1 MKSIAYA
8 IQKLKEL
15 LTPKARLWLYA
26 VAVAA
31 FSLMLYYNVVDE
43 KAAPLWLN
51 LISTVF
57 VVGGQVVATAHIPR
71 SGSPKTDETGQ

>member
-1 MKSIAYA
+1 MLEKFRAV
-8 IQKLKEL
+8 
-15 LTPKARLWLYA
+15 LTPKVRIWLYA
-26 VAVAA
+26 VAVAM

-71 SGSPKTDETGQ
+71 SGNGSDGSSE

>member
-1 MKSIAYA
+1 MIE
-8 IQKLKEL
+8 KLKEL
-15 LTPKARLWLYA
+15 LTPKVRLWLYA
-26 VAVAA
+26 VAVAM
-31 FSLMLYYNVVDE
+31 FSLMLYYNIVDE

-71 SGSPKTDETGQ
+71 GGTSASNEIER

>member
-1 MKSIAYA
+1 MIE
-8 IQKLKEL
+8 KLKEL
-15 LTPKARLWLYA
+15 LTPKVRLWLYA
-26 VAVAA
+26 VAVAM

-71 SGSPKTDETGQ
+71 GSAPTSDEIER

>member
-1 MKSIAYA
+1 MLDKIRAV
-8 IQKLKEL
+8 
-15 LTPKARLWLYA
+15 LTPKVRTWLYA
-26 VAVAA
+26 VAVAM

-57 VVGGQVVATAHIPR
+57 VVGGQAIATAHIPR
-71 SGSPKTDETGQ
+71 TGTTKSEATDL

>member
-1 MKSIAYA
+1 MLERLRAV
-8 IQKLKEL
+8 
-15 LTPKARLWLYA
+15 LTPKVRTWMYA
-26 VAVAA
+26 VAVAM
-31 FSLMLYYNVVDE
+31 FSLMLYYNLVDE

-71 SGSPKTDETGQ
+71 GGSGSGE